1 MKTGLITALSL
12 MLAAP
17 LMAQDHG
24 QNAQPYKGLQTRE
37 IKSLSEGDIDDL
49 LNGRGWGLALPAELN
64 GLPGPKH
71 LLEMQTDLN
80 LSAEQVTQITAI
92 FDAMQAEAIPTGQ
105 ELVAAERAL
114 DQAFADK
121 SATPE
126 SLRSLIATAEAARA
140 DLRFIHLSRH
150 LQTAPI
156 LTDAQISQYNILRG
170 YAGDP
175 CANIPQGH
183 DPAMWKR
190 HNNCS

>member
-1 MKTGLITALSL
+1 MKTGLITALVL
-12 MLAAP
+12 TLAAP

-24 QNAQPYKGLQTRE
+24 QNTQPYKGLQTRE
-37 IKSLSEGDIDDL
+37 IKSLSAGDIDDL

-71 LLEMQTDLN
+71 LLEMQADLN
-80 LSAEQVTQITAI
+80 LSAEQVIQITAI
-92 FDAMQAEAIPTGQ
+92 FDAMQAEAIPKGQ
-105 ELVAAERAL
+105 ELVTAERAL
-114 DQAFADK
+114 DQAFADR
-121 SATPE
+121 SATLV
-126 SLRSLIATAEAARA
+126 SLRNLIETAEAARA

-156 LTDAQISQYNILRG
+156 LTEAQISKYNILRG
-170 YAGDP
+170 YADGP